1 MKVLKTIVLGA
12 SVLCSTYSNA
22 CVNGKGY
29 FPKNN
34 WKISPEFN
42 SAGISEKSFNE
53 TIEKIKNYY
62 SPYFRSA
69 GGNLVVQQD
78 WSDGTVNAFANR
90 EGNNWI
96 IKMFGGL
103 ARHPSMTK
111 DGFAL
116 VMCHEIGHHLGG
128 APRYE
133 SGASWASNEGQ
144 SDYFAGSKC
153 LRKIFEDE
161 NNLDEVAKLN
171 VPSEV
176 RTKCE
181 EQHGNSEEG
190 AVCMRVSMAG
200 HATSSMFAQLSNGT
214 SPDFT
219 KPDTKVVTKTYDSHP
234 HYQCRLDTYFQ
245 SALCEVH
252 KDVQIGQ
259 NNPNAGVCSRP
270 GGHEIGM
277 RPLCWYL
284 PTNFNPDPDP
294 DPNDPP
300 SGGIANTPTVNGQ
313 IQVTSRNPNG
323 IIPITV
329 DVSKFQGAHGLAF
342 EASKPNVTF
351 SNPNGT
357 APDPSNALGHV
368 MYQGTKGVYRLH
380 PAREL
385 PSWGRYQF
393 RVIPLDRQGKPVGRF
408 SNPFT
413 LILSP

>member
-1 MKVLKTIVLGA
+1 MKGLIVSISL
-12 SVLCSTYSNA
+12 LYSSFIFA

-29 FPKNN
+29 FPENDWN
-34 WKISPEFN
+34 ISKEFR
-42 SAGISEKSFNE
+42 SPGITEPVFNE
-53 TIEKIKNYY
+53 VINKIKNYY

-78 WSDGTVNAFANR
+78 WGDGTVNAFANR

-161 NNLDEVAKLN
+161 NNQAIVQEMN
-171 VPSEV
+171 IPSEV
-176 RTKCE
+176 KAKCE
-181 EQHGNSEEG
+181 EQHGNGEEG

-200 HATSSMFAQLSNGT
+200 FATSSMFAQLSNGVT
-214 SPDFT
+214 PDFA
-219 KPDTKVVTKTYDSHP
+219 KPDTKRVSKTFDSHP

-245 SALCEVH
+245 AALCEVH

-277 RPLCWYL
+277 RPLCWWL
-284 PTNFNPDPDP
+284 PTNSGGDPGDP
-294 DPNDPP
+294 PP
-300 SGGIANTPTVNGQ
+300 SGDIAATPTVNGQ
-313 IQVTSRNPNG
+313 TQVSSNNPNM
-323 IIPITV
+323 IIPV
-329 DVSKFQGAHGLAF
+329 ALDVSRFSGAFGLAF
-342 EASKPNVTF
+342 EASKPGMSF

-357 APDPSNALGHV
+357 SPDPSNALGHV
-368 MYQGTKGVYRLH
+368 MIQGTKGVYNLH

-385 PSWGRYQF
+385 PTWGVYQF
-393 RVIPLDRQGKPVGRF
+393 RVIPLDRNGKPVGRF

-413 LILSP
+413 LRLFR